1 MRITQGQFSFLPDLT
16 DEEIEKQLAYALD
29 KEYAIM
35 VEYTDDPHPRNY
47 LWEMWKQPAFDLDA
61 DEAGE
66 AMKDVHECREA
77 YPNHYIKVVCYDSS
91 LGAQTSKLSFIVN
104 RPKQE
109 PGFVVHRQETH
120 DRTMNYT
127 VHSYST
133 EAPSGRRYGNEGGLG
148 TDRDPG
154 AVQDATAAQDSPER
168 GKEDG
173 SSNGEIEAASDEGVG
188 ES

>member
-1 MRITQGQFSFLPDLT
+1 MRITQGTFSYLPDLT
-16 DEEIEKQLAYALD
+16 DEEIKKQLAYALG
-29 KEYAIM
+29 KEWAIM

-61 DEAGE
+61 DEADE
-66 AMKDVHECREA
+66 AMKDVDECRKA
-77 YPNHYIKVVCYDSS
+77 YPNHYIKVVAYDSS

-104 RPKQE
+104 RPKEE
-109 PGFVVHRQETH
+109 PGFVLHRQETH

-127 VHSYST
+127 LHSYAT
-133 EAPSGRRYGNEGGLG
+133 EEPFGRRYGNEGGLG

-154 AVQDATAAQDSPER
+154 TVQDATPAQDSPER
-168 GKEDG
+168 GKDG
-173 SSNGEIEAASDEGVG
+173 SSANGEIEAETEEGVG